1 MARLNMAQVQELKE
15 IMEDAFD
22 DLIATYIQD
31 SEDKLKLLR
40 QAVKN
45 SDDEGISGLGH
56 SLKGSSLNICA
67 EDLSV
72 IFRQI
77 EDAGRAKDLSTMDQL
92 LVQALTEFD
101 GLKTALTSL

>member
-1 MARLNMAQVQELKE
+1 MAQVQELKE

-31 SEDKLKLLR
+31 SEDKLKLLK

-45 SDDEGISGLGH
+45 TDDEGISAVAH

-67 EDLSV
+67 EDLSA
-72 IFRQI
+72 IFKQI
-77 EDAGRAKDLSTMDQL
+77 EDAGRAKDLSTIEQL
-92 LVQALTEFD
+92 LVQALSEFYA
-101 GLKTALTSL
+101 LKTSLTLL